1 MRCRLNFPTEEEE
14 RQMLLGLTANLTG
27 NEGRAKKQKKTTKR
41 LAATAAAAKQK
52 EAQRAAES
60 STGADHTSDA
70 GRLDVPSTS
79 PSLPKRQ
86 RRTVVVKAE
95 QKVRIAFVWQFWLS

>member
-41 LAATAAAAKQK
+41 LAATAAAKEK

-60 STGADHTSDA
+60 STGVDHTSDA
-70 GRLDVPSTS
+70 GRLDGPSTS
-79 PSLPKRQ
+79 PTLPKRQ
-86 RRTVVVKAE
+86 RRAVVIKAE
-95 QKVRIAFVWQFWLS
+95 QKARIAFVWQCAI